1 MRIFLLEERLG
12 KAQLPP
18 AAQPRTHSPYQRRY
32 SYSISSAADTATVG
46 DQEKKVDIELSIVYK
61 LNYKANGL

>member
-18 AAQPRTHSPYQRRY
+18 AAQPRTHSPFRR

-61 LNYKANGL
+61 LNYKANGQ

>member
-18 AAQPRTHSPYQRRY
+18 AAQPRTHSPFRR

-46 DQEKKVDIELSIVYK
+46 DQEKKVQIELKIFEQIY
-61 LNYKANGL
+61 

>member
-1 MRIFLLEERLG
+1 MVLNINRVRIFLLEERLG

-18 AAQPRTHSPYQRRY
+18 AAQPRTHSPFRR

-46 DQEKKVDIELSIVYK
+46 DQEKKVQIELTI
-61 LNYKANGL
+61 LQC

>member
-12 KAQLPP
+12 KAQLQP
-18 AAQPRTHSPYQRRY
+18 AAKTRTHSPFRR

-61 LNYKANGL
+61 LNYKDNG